1 MQDREE
7 LRAGGRVGIGR
18 FWSIWGSALI
28 DLTDREEDPLLSAA
42 DGFTPI
48 RHRIGVAY
56 QDDCVDLGI
65 TWRRDYQ
72 TTGDARAGNSYLLT
86 LSFKNL
92 GR

>member
-1 MQDREE
+1 
-7 LRAGGRVGIGR
+7 
-18 FWSIWGSALI
+18 
-28 DLTDREEDPLLSAA
+28 
-42 DGFTPI
+42 
-48 RHRIGVAY
+48 
-56 QDDCVDLGI
+56 LGI